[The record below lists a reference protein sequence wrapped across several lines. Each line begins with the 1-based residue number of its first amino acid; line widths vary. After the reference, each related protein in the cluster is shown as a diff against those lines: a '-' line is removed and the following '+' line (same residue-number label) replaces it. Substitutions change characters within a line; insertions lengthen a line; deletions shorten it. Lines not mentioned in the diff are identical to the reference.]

1 MIKLNN
7 PYDHISIVRQRMF
20 DDAPS
25 TPGGQN
31 NAGDYSN
38 SHSKSMMSGGE
49 TRRTIGPGMMLKQ
62 EDDYEEDDDDHDEEV
77 AGFGHDISV

>member
-25 TPGGQN
+25 TPGANHNG
-31 NAGDYSN
+31 GDYSN

-49 TRRTIGPGMMLKQ
+49 TRGTIGPGMMLKQ
-62 EDDYEEDDDDHDEEV
+62 EDDYEEEDDHDEEV